1 MRFALALL
9 ALLFALPAAASEAL
23 PIAGGEVRV
32 PLSDYTAMLN
42 QLSQDPRRAP
52 AAYALGQSSVT
63 VDVSER
69 DGRKTAA
76 VSISAQV
83 EIFEDEWTLVP
94 LLPAGAAL
102 RQATID
108 GQAVQLVENG
118 EGLSWST
125 AKAGIYSLQLLYD
138 ADAQRYQSG
147 EVLALPVPRAAAT
160 AFSLSFPETGVDLS
174 VVPSADLEASVVDE
188 RTLVTASVPAT
199 ATIIVTWRG
208 AAARPFVISRA
219 AYAGELHDSTLLWT
233 GTFQV
238 EVFGSSRITLPLMP
252 SAVTLS
258 DIRVDGEAATVL
270 EEDGFFATLVEGRGQ
285 HEVEVE
291 FQVPVASESG
301 PPRASLQIPRI
312 PVSRFDL
319 VLPGSKQVKVAP
331 GADVMSRDLE
341 GATETT
347 AFIPMSDQVV
357 FTWTDAVP
365 EDLRGELRAN
375 ASLYHAVHAEEG
387 VLHARGTVV
396 YEITH
401 GETNRLALEIPE
413 GAQVNRIWA
422 PAGGVSDWVVAET
435 EGAERKRIDVFLERP
450 VSGEVLLEVAYEKL
464 LGIGTDSAEAI
475 AVPLLSAEQVHRQRG
490 MVALLS
496 GAELTL
502 EPESEKGLSKVGE
515 NQLPA
520 FIRNQIALTVAHTF
534 KYVEALPRLEVRTVA
549 PERKQGQFDAQIDT
563 LVSLG
568 DVTMKGSATVEI
580 DVKSGTILDLDL
592 KVPSG
597 VNVLGV
603 SGPSLRSHDLRDG
616 ADGGQ
621 VIEMEFTRE
630 MEGQFRIEVNYER
643 IMESAAAEA
652 LVPTISVPDAEVEH
666 GRIAIEALTAVE
678 VRATTVER
686 LSGLDINEL
695 PQQLV
700 LKTTNP
706 ILLAYRYVNA
716 KPPFRLAL
724 KITRHREIDVQVA
737 AIERADYKS
746 LVTRDGLAVTT
757 ARLLV
762 RNSQRQFLRLALP
775 PESQIWSV
783 FVDGKPEKPAFAA
796 DGGANGAGADGSAVL
811 VKMINSARG
820 FPVDIVYAS
829 PIQDINGLG
838 TVSSRLP
845 RPDMVVTHSRWDVFL
860 PIGPRYYAV
869 DSTMDLI
876 QGGRLVNPRV
886 AGGEVMARASDAYQA
901 QMGQPLRITVP
912 TQGIQFAFEKLY
924 ANQSSEEAAFSL
936 NYVSAQGRQ
945 YGLLASAVGTL
956 VLWLG
961 IAGLVSRRM
970 RLSRSA
976 AVACVV
982 LGVAVLVGTI
992 GYLGTNPLAASA
1004 LSLLL
1009 AVVLAGL
1016 AGFHRWRDWRRDR
1029 LAA

>member
-9 ALLFALPAAASEAL
+9 ALLFASPAAASETL
-23 PIAGGEVRV
+23 PTSGGEVRV
-32 PLSDYTAMLN
+32 PLTDYTAMLK
-42 QLSQDPRRAP
+42 QLSQDPRGAP
-52 AAYALGQSSVT
+52 AAYAIGQSSVT

-69 DGRKTAA
+69 DGRKSAA
-76 VSISAQV
+76 VGIAVQV

-94 LLPAGAAL
+94 LLPSGAAL
-102 RQATID
+102 RQATVD
-108 GQAVQLVENG
+108 GRAAQLVEQG
-118 EGLSWST
+118 DGLSWST
-125 AKAGIYSLQLLYD
+125 SKAGIYELELLYD
-138 ADAQRYQSG
+138 VDAQRYQSG

-174 VVPSADLEASVVDE
+174 VVPSADLEASVVDD

-199 ATIIVTWRG
+199 STIIVTWRG

-270 EEDGFFATLVEGRGQ
+270 EEDGFFATLLQGRGE
-285 HEVEVE
+285 HEIEVE
-291 FQVPVASESG
+291 FQVPVTSKTG

-331 GADVMSRDLE
+331 GADVMTRDLE
-341 GATETT
+341 GATQTT
-347 AFIPMSDQVV
+347 AFIPMSDQVA
-357 FTWTDAVP
+357 FTWTEAVP

-401 GETNRLALEIPE
+401 GETNRLTLEVPAD
-413 GAQVNRIWA
+413 AQVNRIWS
-422 PAGGVSDWVVAET
+422 PSGVVSDWVVAET
-435 EGAERKRIDVFLERP
+435 DGEVRKRIDVFLERP
-450 VSGEVLLEVAYEKL
+450 MTGEVRLEVAYEKL
-464 LGIGTDSAEAI
+464 LGFGSDSDEAI
-475 AVPLLSAEQVHRQRG
+475 AVPLLSADKVHRQRG
-490 MVALLS
+490 MVALLA

-502 EPESEKGLSKVGE
+502 EPESEQGLSKVGE

-520 FIRNQIALTVAHTF
+520 FIRDQISLTVAHTF
-534 KYVEALPRLEVRTVA
+534 KYVEALPKLEVKTVA
-549 PERKQGQFDAQIDT
+549 PERKQGRFDAQIDT

-580 DVKSGTILDLDL
+580 DVKSGSILDLEL
-592 KVPSG
+592 LVPDG

-603 SGPSLRSHDLRDG
+603 SGPSLRSHDLRD
-616 ADGGQ
+616 AEDGSQ
-621 VIEMEFTRE
+621 VIELEFTRE
-630 MEGQFRIEVNYER
+630 MEGQFRVEVNYER

-652 LVPTISVPDAEVEH
+652 PVPTISVPEAEVEH

-678 VRATTVER
+678 VRAATVEG

-724 KITRHREIDVQVA
+724 KITRHKEIDVQVA

-762 RNSQRQFLRLALP
+762 RNSRRQFLRLALP
-775 PESQIWSV
+775 PASQVWSV

-796 DGGANGAGADGSAVL
+796 DGAEAEGAAVL

-820 FPVDIVYAS
+820 FPVDIVYAT
-829 PIQDINGLG
+829 PIQNIDGLG
-838 TVSSRLP
+838 TLSSRLP

-860 PIGPRYYAV
+860 PIGPRYYDV

-876 QGGRLVNPRV
+876 QRGRLVNPRL

-924 ANQSSEEAAFSL
+924 ANQSEEEAAFSL
-936 NYVSAQGRQ
+936 SYVSAEGSQ
-945 YGLLASAVGTL
+945 YGLLASAAGTL
-956 VLWLG
+956 LLWLG
-961 IAGLVSRRM
+961 IAGLVSRRI
-970 RLSRSA
+970 RLPRRA
-976 AVACVV
+976 AILCVV
-982 LGVAVLVGTI
+982 LGGAVLLATI
-992 GYLGTNPLAASA
+992 GFLGTNPAVASA
-1004 LSLLL
+1004 LSLVLAVLL
-1009 AVVLAGL
+1009 AGWAAVN
-1016 AGFHRWRDWRRDR
+1016 RWRDWRRDR